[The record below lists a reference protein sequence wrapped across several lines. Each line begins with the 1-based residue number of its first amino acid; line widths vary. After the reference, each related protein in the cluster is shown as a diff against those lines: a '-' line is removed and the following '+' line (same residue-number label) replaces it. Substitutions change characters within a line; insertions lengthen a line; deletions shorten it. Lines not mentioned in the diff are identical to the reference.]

1 MNRYVLNASSKPSTA
16 LSKGSRRKEQFDSLT
31 KENGDIIKVNRTSKT
46 HLLIQEIRNESH
58 RFSIQSQ
65 RKKFSKQITA
75 SELDRISGIGSV
87 NKTSLIRYFGDLEQ
101 IKKASIK
108 DLMKVGGVG
117 KLKASEVYNYF
128 HKTS

>member
-1 MNRYVLNASSKPSTA
+1 MNFCT
-16 LSKGSRRKEQFDSLT
+16 QC
-31 KENGDIIKVNRTSKT
+31 
-46 HLLIQEIRNESH
+46 LIQN
-58 RFSIQSQ
+58 Q

-75 SELDRISGIGSV
+75 SELDRISGIGGV

-117 KLKASEVYNYF
+117 KLKASEVYNFF